1 MKSSINMLQGS
12 IWNKL
17 ILFALPLA
25 ATSILQQL
33 FNSADVAVVGQFA
46 GNQALAAVGVNGPV
60 INIMIMMFVG
70 ISIGVNVCLA
80 NLIGAKDMEKANL
93 TVHTAITISL
103 ILGVVLAVAGNL
115 LAVPLLKLLNTQEDI
130 LDLAALY
137 LRIYFAGMPFIMLY
151 NFENAIFRSKGNT
164 KLPLLVLIAAG
175 VINVGMN
182 LFFVAVCGMNVEGVA
197 LATVISNAVSA
208 VVLLLSL
215 MKDDESTRFSFHR
228 MKINGP
234 VLKRIIRIGFP
245 AGIQSTVF
253 SLSNMFVMAAMNS
266 LGSDAVAANT
276 VSTYLDIFV
285 YFLVDAFAQAAT
297 SFVGQNYGAGQLD
310 RCRRITRIS
319 VGLGILFGAA
329 LAGIF
334 LLLPRFFLGLY
345 SSDPLIVEMAT
356 QRAYIVVPFAVFNVI
371 YGTESGALRAYGY
384 STIPAVITV
393 FCVCGIRII
402 WIYTIFAQVR
412 TFEMLF
418 WAYPISWM
426 SCNLFL
432 TIAYLIL
439 IKKVKSPEKSA

>member
-46 GNQALAAVGVNGPV
+46 GNQALAAVGVNGPM
-60 INIMIMMFVG
+60 INIMIMLFIG
-70 ISIGVNVCLA
+70 LSIGANVCLA
-80 NLIGAKDMEKANL
+80 NYIGAGDREGANL
-93 TVHTAITISL
+93 TVHTAVTISL
-103 ILGVVLAVAGNL
+103 ILGVILAVAGNL
-115 LAVPLLKLLNTQEDI
+115 LAAPLLKLLNTQEDI
-130 LDLAALY
+130 LDLAVLY

-164 KLPLLVLIAAG
+164 RLPLLVLIAAG

-197 LATVISNAVSA
+197 LATVISNVVSA

-215 MKDDESTRFSFHR
+215 MKDDEFTRFSFR
-228 MKINGP
+228 LMKINRP

-253 SLSNMFVMAAMNS
+253 SLSNMFVMAAINS

-285 YFLVDAFAQAAT
+285 FFLVDAFAQAAT

-319 VGLGILFGAA
+319 MGLGAAFGAV

-334 LLLPRFFLGLY
+334 LLIPHLILNLY
-345 SSDPLIVEMAT
+345 SSDPAIVEMAT
-356 QRAYIVVPFAVFNVI
+356 QRAYIVVPFVVFNVI
-371 YGTESGALRAYGY
+371 YGVESGALRAYGY
-384 STIPAVITV
+384 STVPAVITV

-402 WIYTIFAQVR
+402 WIYTIFEKIH

-439 IKKVKSPEKSA
+439 IRRVKPAVKEQ

>member
-1 MKSSINMLQGS
+1 MLQGS

-46 GNQALAAVGVNGPV
+46 GNRALAAVGVNGPV

-164 KLPLLVLIAAG
+164 KLPLLVLVAAG

-197 LATVISNAVSA
+197 IATVISNALSA
-208 VVLLLSL
+208 VVLLISL
-215 MKDDESTRFSFHR
+215 MKDDAYTRFSFRR
-228 MKINGP
+228 MKINGL
-234 VLKRIIRIGFP
+234 VLKIIE
-245 AGIQSTVF
+245 
-253 SLSNMFVMAAMNS
+253 NK
-266 LGSDAVAANT
+266 
-276 VSTYLDIFV
+276 YL
-285 YFLVDAFAQAAT
+285 L
-297 SFVGQNYGAGQLD
+297 
-310 RCRRITRIS
+310 
-319 VGLGILFGAA
+319 
-329 LAGIF
+329 
-334 LLLPRFFLGLY
+334 
-345 SSDPLIVEMAT
+345 
-356 QRAYIVVPFAVFNVI
+356 
-371 YGTESGALRAYGY
+371 
-384 STIPAVITV
+384 
-393 FCVCGIRII
+393 
-402 WIYTIFAQVR
+402 
-412 TFEMLF
+412 
-418 WAYPISWM
+418 
-426 SCNLFL
+426 
-432 TIAYLIL
+432 
-439 IKKVKSPEKSA
+439 

>member
-60 INIMIMMFVG
+60 INIMIMLFVG
-70 ISIGVNVCLA
+70 LSIGANVCLA
-80 NLIGAKDMEKANL
+80 NYIGAGDKEGTNL
-93 TVHTAITISL
+93 TVHTAVTISL
-103 ILGVVLAVAGNL
+103 ILGVVLAIAGNL
-115 LAVPLLKLLNTQEDI
+115 LAAPLLKLLNTQEDI
-130 LDLAALY
+130 LDLAVLY

-164 KLPLLVLIAAG
+164 RLPLLVLIAAG

-197 LATVISNAVSA
+197 LATVISNVVSA
-208 VVLLLSL
+208 VVLLFSL
-215 MKDDESTRFSFHR
+215 MKDDEFTRFSFR
-228 MKINGP
+228 LMKINRP

-253 SLSNMFVMAAMNS
+253 SLSNMFVMAAINS

-285 YFLVDAFAQAAT
+285 FFLVDAFAQAAT

-319 VGLGILFGAA
+319 MGLGAAFGAV

-334 LLLPRFFLGLY
+334 LLIPHLILNLY
-345 SSDPLIVEMAT
+345 SSDPAIVEMAT
-356 QRAYIVVPFAVFNVI
+356 QRAYIVVPFVVFNVI
-371 YGTESGALRAYGY
+371 YGVESGALRAYGY
-384 STIPAVITV
+384 STVPAVITV

-402 WIYTIFAQVR
+402 WIYTIFEKIH

-439 IKKVKSPEKSA
+439 IRRVKPAVKEQ